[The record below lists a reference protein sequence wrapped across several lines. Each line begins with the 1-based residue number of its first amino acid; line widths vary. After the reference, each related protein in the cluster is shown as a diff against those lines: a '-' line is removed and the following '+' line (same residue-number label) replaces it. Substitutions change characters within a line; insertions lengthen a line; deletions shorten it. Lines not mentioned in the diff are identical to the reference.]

1 MKERCKLAVGIAL
14 GFLTLYT
21 TNLVYL
27 ERSSLLLWL
36 AIAIRAVGIALLAL
50 FATRWFVG
58 TVVRKAWEARG
69 VRELFTVLYSL
80 LLLALTLEL
89 LFMFVPR
96 SHGMGFTLGARIW
109 DSYFWGPI
117 NSLGYRDREPPP
129 FDARSRYVLAVG
141 DSFTEGHG
149 IRRVGRRYTELLEE
163 SLGPPHRVLNLG
175 SSGSDTRSQ
184 LRNLQAYPLE
194 PDLVIL
200 QYFGNDIEGVAADYG
215 LTFDAYPSYYD
226 KSAVTRFF
234 IENSFLVNFLYWSV
248 PADPAN
254 RRYAEFMEECY
265 AEGPVLSQHLRDLA
279 KFVEYVSGR
288 NVPLLVVIFPF
299 LEEGMDSMDRNVR
312 VVRDFFE
319 SNGVPVISVAD
330 LIRELSPNERVVN
343 RQDGHA
349 SVEVHERVAAAAVP
363 WVLRLLQRDSS
374 RSNGSEQMR

>member
-1 MKERCKLAVGIAL
+1 MAIAL
-14 GFLTLYT
+14 GFVTLYA
-21 TNLVYL
+21 TNLVYVG
-27 ERSSLLLWL
+27 RSSFLLWL
-36 AIAIRAVGIALLAL
+36 TIAIRAVGLALLAS

-58 TVVRKAWEARG
+58 AVVRKAWEARG
-69 VRELFTVLYSL
+69 IRELLTVLYSL

-117 NSLGYRDREPPP
+117 NSLGYRDREPPS
-129 FDARSRYVLAVG
+129 FDPRSRYILAVG

-149 IRRVGRRYTELLEE
+149 LRFVEQRFTELLEDR
-163 SLGPPHRVLNLG
+163 LGPPHRVLNLG

-184 LRNLQAYPLE
+184 LRNLQRYPLQ
-194 PDLVIL
+194 PHLIIL
-200 QYFGNDIEGVAADYG
+200 QYFGNDIEEVAAEKG
-215 LTFDAYPSYYD
+215 LTFDAYPSYDD

-254 RRYAEFMEECY
+254 RRYAEFMEDCY
-265 AEGPVLSQHLRDLA
+265 ADGPILRRHFRDLA
-279 KFVEYVSGR
+279 KFIEYASER

-299 LEEGMDSMDRNVR
+299 LEEGMGSMNHHVR
-312 VVRDFFE
+312 VVGDFFE
-319 SNGVPVISVAD
+319 SSGVPVISVAE
-330 LIRELSPNERVVN
+330 LIRELRPIDRVVN

-349 SVEVHERVAAAAVP
+349 SAEVHERVAQAALP

-374 RSNGSEQMR
+374 DSHGLENMP